1 MTGSGSAGGSPAGR
15 SRLSAVERKAQLTEI
30 GLELLRD
37 RPEAV
42 WEALGSHLADDHEL
56 GGRLGPVLVSRFTV
70 EAVALRGS
78 WAEALRQT
86 TAELA
91 EHQDATAL
99 RLWLAD

>member
-1 MTGSGSAGGSPAGR
+1 VW
-15 SRLSAVERKAQLTEI
+15 VERFYSYAAAT
-30 GLELLRD
+30 
-37 RPEAV
+37 
-42 WEALGSHLADDHEL
+42 DD
-56 GGRLGPVLVSRFTV
+56 
-70 EAVALRGS
+70 